1 MPRFWVD
8 VDEVKRRELEG
19 MAGALAKAL
28 GRRFDEIVTQVA
40 DGKASTMNAKLNAQL
55 QKKVASFREY
65 GVLREVNYTSDQVVL
80 IFDVTR
86 YRSDG
91 IAGYVFD
98 APRPGTVPLH
108 RWVRPGPGDH
118 FYTISTRGPAGHPYY
133 VYEAVA
139 CHVFS
144 TPQPGTVPLH
154 RWRGPREW
162 FYTTVPDGERFA
174 QLGYRAEAVACHVY
188 PEPTPG
194 TIPLYRFVD
203 PHNGSHFY
211 STHPHA
217 EFAK

>member
-1 MPRFWVD
+1 MRS
-8 VDEVKRRELEG
+8 
-19 MAGALAKAL
+19 
-28 GRRFDEIVTQVA
+28 TQVA
-40 DGKASTMNAKLNAQL
+40 DGKASQMNDKLNAQL

-65 GVLREVNYTSDQVVL
+65 GVLREVAYTTDQVVL
-80 IFDVTR
+80 TFDVTR

-139 CHVFS
+139 GHVFAL
-144 TPQPGTVPLH
+144 PQPGTVPLN

-162 FYTTVPDGERFA
+162 FYTTAPDGERFA
-174 QLGYRAEAVACHVY
+174 QLGYPCRGRGLPRFIPADRRRV
-188 PEPTPG
+188 
-194 TIPLYRFVD
+194 PLYRFVD